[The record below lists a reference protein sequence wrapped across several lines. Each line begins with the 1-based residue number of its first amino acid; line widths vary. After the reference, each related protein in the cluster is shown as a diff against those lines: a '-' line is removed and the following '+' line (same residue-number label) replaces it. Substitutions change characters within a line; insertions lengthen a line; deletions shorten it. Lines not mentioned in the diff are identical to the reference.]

1 METPCVS
8 TMLMG
13 SLTIAFVLADII
25 FKAPVFSHLFLGIIA
40 TVLFHYLCN
49 YGQERVN
56 WVFLGIVLIY
66 ILMSIVFK
74 NAKKNS
80 DDAVE
85 IKDSTDN
92 ACVNDDDYVCCDM
105 IEPKKKRK
113 EKNLLP
119 F

>member
-1 METPCVS
+1 
-8 TMLMG
+8 
-13 SLTIAFVLADII
+13 
-25 FKAPVFSHLFLGIIA
+25 
-40 TVLFHYLCN
+40 
-49 YGQERVN
+49 
-56 WVFLGIVLIY
+56 
-66 ILMSIVFK
+66 MSIVFK

-113 EKNLLP
+113 EKKKNRC
-119 F
+119 